1 MYIFGIYHEPSSCSS
16 KFSFLHYQLHDMRL
30 ENETCPE
37 IERLKDSEFTLDPEE
52 QRKQESLMEQEVMQV
67 TQIQRRTSGKHR
79 KASY

>member
-1 MYIFGIYHEPSSCSS
+1 
-16 KFSFLHYQLHDMRL
+16 MRL

-67 TQIQRRTSGKHR
+67 TQIQRRTCDKRNKSLLLKCHR
-79 KASY
+79 RQKKKSSWRL